1 MSFSLL
7 KRLLQF
13 LEVRL
18 DNAIWFAIIYVQ
30 RPKKFELLLCFIF
43 CRIKG
48 VEEKQEFEVISKL
61 GSIVEKDMHLLDFFQ
76 SHFLFDDLCVKLPT
90 NNIQL
95 SF

>member
-13 LEVRL
+13 FEVRL
-18 DNAIWFAIIYVQ
+18 DNAICFAIIYVQ

-61 GSIVEKDMHLLDFFQ
+61 GSIVEKNMHLLDFFQ
-76 SHFLFDDLCVKLPT
+76 FNLFFDGFCV
-90 NNIQL
+90 
-95 SF
+95 

>member
-1 MSFSLL
+1 M
-7 KRLLQF
+7 

-18 DNAIWFAIIYVQ
+18 DNAIYFAIIYVQ
-30 RPKKFELLLCFIF
+30 SPKKFELLLFFIF

-48 VEEKQEFEVISKL
+48 VKEKQEFEVICKL
-61 GSIVEKDMHLLDFFQ
+61 CGIVEKNMHLLDFFQ
-76 SHFLFDDLCVKLPT
+76 SHLLFDGLCVKLPN